1 MFLDF
6 GGNISLR
13 RKRHDPSIEWSDD
26 GINCEYCSDVAW
38 ASSRLKPPATRLW
51 VESSDSFHKCPVIW
65 KACLC
70 HDAIILRRVSDILSI
85 GSKISLCYITWKHE
99 FITDSMSTSS
109 LGIRWPAVISLFL
122 VHRLPYTFTSNDGNY
137 LIFSISFFSQF
148 SGITLTLLSYWTHF
162 PSIPVNYQR
171 SSKALSDT
179 FIKSETSPT
188 NELMSGTS
196 NPSTLADLRFRNQVA
211 LSVNSTEQMVTLQF
225 AGELWTNI

>member
-1 MFLDF
+1 MLKKKKKFRNLLLCIDNVYIHNVVNDVWKYVPSFTTYCPSSMFVDF

-70 HDAIILRRVSDILSI
+70 HDAIILRRVMDILSI

-99 FITDSMSTSS
+99 FITDSMSTAS

-122 VHRLPYTFTSNDGNY
+122 VHRLPCTFTSNDGNY

-148 SGITLTLLSYWTHF
+148 SVLH
-162 PSIPVNYQR
+162 
-171 SSKALSDT
+171 
-179 FIKSETSPT
+179 
-188 NELMSGTS
+188 
-196 NPSTLADLRFRNQVA
+196 
-211 LSVNSTEQMVTLQF
+211 
-225 AGELWTNI
+225 